1 MENKLVITSGEREV
15 TRKGQGIKRYTAAAA
30 AAAAK
35 SKGYTAIV
43 VQSWISQAYY
53 NRTLKGNDC
62 NGDINY

>member
-43 VQSWISQAYY
+43 VQSIS
-53 NRTLKGNDC
+53 RV
-62 NGDINY
+62 